1 MRAARTLATL
11 AAALLAAIAAGAAGD
26 AGPAAASSCGPRW
39 ASAAYTG
46 EVRQAVSSGP
56 DLWGQ
61 RLLSARG
68 GPTYAVAQRY
78 LTPLL
83 HAIQRQQRP
92 LTPSGFYYVPLSFPF
107 TSYGSTVFALHV
119 ADGSEIITRHVGGP
133 SLSVY
138 VGKGNERYGACE
150 ARLRPARLAA
160 GYLPIVQTSYTDA
173 SGVRYRQ
180 ESFVGRS
187 YGVFG
192 ARSVISFVKLQVDA
206 RGARAGAT
214 IRLVPW
220 KRLAHTAPDRLALR
234 GATRLIVGEG
244 AEFVEGVVRFRIAR
258 GETGTVYAEWLNKPS
273 DARYVHANAATYDL
287 ARNVVANFWNERLA
301 TGARFDVPEPAVQN
315 AQLGILGQQVAY
327 GWRYSVGNPYE
338 ELSFAEA
345 LDAAEVTAAYGHP
358 SVAKSIIEF
367 SLNRLERKPQRFTAF
382 RAGHLLSTAAFYY
395 RLTRDRTFVGK
406 TTLALHQLV
415 DGIAQRQVRAG
426 RKRGLLEPEP
436 LSSDIPYSVESVV
449 APIEAWQGLL
459 AMERVW
465 SVTGYRGLAE
475 RARTVALDLAAA
487 LRPALTR
494 EIRRLNDGSLFVPDA
509 LTGPRGPF
517 DRLTATREGSY
528 WNLMM
533 PYALASGFFPAHSP
547 SAHGLVRYVLGHG
560 SRLLGVPRADAHIV
574 YANKPYGSGL
584 GQVYGL
590 SMSRFL
596 ADNDHPDQVVLSL
609 YGMLAIG
616 MTPDTYISGEA
627 ISVVPVN
634 GAYDR
639 SMYMPP
645 NSGANVS
652 YLETLHQTLIH
663 ERRGRFGAPAGL
675 DLAFSTPRAWLA
687 DGKDVSVADAPT
699 SFGPVSYSLSRRGSS
714 IDVRLVLPA
723 HAHARLRIRVPAG
736 ERVTSV
742 SAGSRRLPF
751 TATATVDLTALH
763 GSVVLRA
770 TVTRGPRP

>member
-1 MRAARTLATL
+1 MRAARTFVPL
-11 AAALLAAIAAGAAGD
+11 AAALLVAATAGAVESAR
-26 AGPAAASSCGPRW
+26 PAAASTCGPRW
-39 ASAAYTG
+39 ATAAYTG
-46 EVRQAVSSGP
+46 SVRQAVTSGR
-56 DLWGQ
+56 DLWGE

-68 GPTYAVAQRY
+68 GPTYAAALRY

-92 LTPSGFYYVPLSFPF
+92 LTPSGFYYIPLSFPF

-133 SLSVY
+133 SLSIY

-150 ARLRPARLAA
+150 ARLHPARLAA
-160 GYLPIVQTSYTDA
+160 GYLPIVQTSYVDA
-173 SGVRYRQ
+173 AGVRYRQ

-187 YGVFG
+187 YGSFG
-192 ARSVISFVKLQVDA
+192 ARSVISFVKLHVDA
-206 RGARAGAT
+206 RGAHAGAT

-220 KRLAHTAPDRLALR
+220 KRLAHTAPDRFALR
-234 GATRLIVGEG
+234 GATRLIVSEG
-244 AEFVEGVVRFRIAR
+244 AEFVQGVVRYRIAR
-258 GETGTVYAEWLNKPS
+258 GETATVYAEWLNKPS
-273 DARYVHANAATYDL
+273 DARYVHATAAAYDS

-301 TGARFDVPEPAVQN
+301 AGAHFDVPEPAVQN
-315 AQLGILGQQVAY
+315 AQLGILGQEIAH

-345 LDAAEVTAAYGHP
+345 LDSAEVTAEYGYP

-367 SLNRLERKPQRFTAF
+367 SLNRLKRKPKRFTAF

-395 RLTRDRTFVGK
+395 RLTHDRTFIRK
-406 TTLALHQLV
+406 TTLELHQLV
-415 DGIAQRQVRAG
+415 DGIARRQIRSG
-426 RKRGLLEPEP
+426 PKRGRLEPEP

-475 RARTVALDLAAA
+475 RARIVALDLAGA
-487 LRPALTR
+487 LRPALRR
-494 EIRRLNDGSLFVPDA
+494 ELKRLPDGSLFVPDA
-509 LTGPRGPF
+509 LTGVRGPF

-528 WNLMM
+528 WNLVM
-533 PYALASGFFPAHSP
+533 PYALASGFFPAHSRA
-547 SAHGLVRYVLGHG
+547 AHGIVRYVLGHG
-560 SRLLGVPRADAHIV
+560 SRLLGVQRADAHIV

-616 MTPDTYISGEA
+616 MTPGTYISGEA

-634 GAYDR
+634 GTYDR

-645 NSGANVS
+645 NSGANAS
-652 YLETLHQTLIH
+652 YLETLRQTLIH
-663 ERRGRFGAPAGL
+663 ERRGRFGAPIGL

-699 SFGPVSYSLSRRGSS
+699 SFGKVSYSLSRRGSS
-714 IDVRLVLPA
+714 VEIRLVLPA
-723 HAHARLRIRVPAG
+723 HAHARLRIRLPAG

-742 SAGSRRLPF
+742 SLGSRRLRVAA
-751 TATATVDLTALH
+751 ATTVDLSAFH
-763 GSVVLRA
+763 GTLALRA
-770 TVTRGPRP
+770 AVA